1 MAVLGINV
9 AGAVA
14 YCAIL
19 EGGSIIESEPFKLEA
34 TPGMSVSAG
43 LNALANDVELLVSER
58 AITRIVIVGPE
69 NSYKGTYVALVPRIG
84 VETAILIAGA
94 RTAVPTERL
103 SRPDVRSK
111 LGLPMAGK
119 LKDLSREVLPE
130 AGKLWTDKRDIAALG
145 ALSGGQLS

>member
-19 EGGSIIESEPFKLEA
+19 EGASIIESEPFKLEA
-34 TPGMSVSAG
+34 APGMSVSAG

-69 NSYKGTYVALVPRIG
+69 NSYKGTYVALK
-84 VETAILIAGA
+84 
-94 RTAVPTERL
+94 
-103 SRPDVRSK
+103 RPGSVGGSSYWISTRVWSVRCAS
-111 LGLPMAGK
+111 
-119 LKDLSREVLPE
+119 
-130 AGKLWTDKRDIAALG
+130 
-145 ALSGGQLS
+145 